1 MDVWLWG
8 LQLTLLQRPDQVLP
22 PERRGV
28 RHFGVI
34 HETAE
39 FAGLVARLAARS
51 DVTWVV
57 PVSTDNLGSPRQ
69 QTKGKLADPSGN
81 VIEFNTSLDTE
92 AAFAP
97 RTTRTTRTTRTARTA
112 RTARTR

>member
-1 MDVWLWG
+1 
-8 LQLTLLQRPDQVLP
+8 
-22 PERRGV
+22 
-28 RHFGVI
+28 
-34 HETAE
+34 
-39 FAGLVARLAARS
+39 
-51 DVTWVV
+51 VV

-97 RTTRTTRTTRTARTA
+97 
-112 RTARTR
+112 